1 MAWLTSRVWPVV
13 PVKRLSAAKQR
24 LRGALGSRGDEF
36 ARLLARRTIETLA
49 RSRTVAGILVVT
61 SDPVVVEDAHAAGAL
76 VVDDAAHSLN
86 AAYALGI
93 AAAGGFG
100 ADLCA
105 LVPADLALLSAAGF
119 DAIVFGYDDHRQ
131 RAGRSAV
138 GLVRCKDGTGT
149 NMALFDPH
157 SDFVPEF
164 GPDSFARHMHT
175 AGTDGHELPS
185 DEAAFDIDTVEDLRN
200 FARQMGAAGSDDWLR
215 LIAAASA
222 TA

>member
-157 SDFVPEF
+157 SDLAPTASLGTCTPPAPTVMNCP
-164 GPDSFARHMHT
+164 PTRRHSISIRWRIC
-175 AGTDGHELPS
+175 AISRAKWALP
-185 DEAAFDIDTVEDLRN
+185 AATI
-200 FARQMGAAGSDDWLR
+200 GCG
-215 LIAAASA
+215 
-222 TA
+222 